1 MKIALMTL
9 VALAL
14 ATCGNGNAQNG
25 NTAEGSGSTVTETPA
40 SQEPR
45 SAQAGGTIT
54 RGDKTAMVSK
64 CYWGNYRKAIEIR
77 EEPARKVYAD
87 FNFAAEFETGT
98 YTITTFANEHILEG
112 GYTWGGVFI
121 FDQGGESILKQ
132 GKLELTVTDDDYCK
146 LKATGIDDD
155 GKEVTVT
162 WEGPMA
168 KDPTDY

>member
-1 MKIALMTL
+1 MKITLLTL
-9 VALAL
+9 VTLAL
-14 ATCGNGNAQNG
+14 ATCSNGQAQNN
-25 NTAEGSGSTVTETPA
+25 NTANPESAVTETTVA
-40 SQEPR
+40 QEP
-45 SAQAGGTIT
+45 QTDKAGGTIT
-54 RGDKTAMVSK
+54 RGDKTATVSK

-77 EEPARKVYAD
+77 EEPYRKIYAD

-121 FDQGGESILKQ
+121 RDEGGESILKQ
-132 GKLELTVTDDDYCK
+132 GKLELTVTEDDYCK

-155 GKEVTVT
+155 GNEVTVT
-162 WEGPMA
+162 WEGPMT

>member
-1 MKIALMTL
+1 MKITIITL
-9 VALAL
+9 LLFAL
-14 ATCGNGNAQNG
+14 ATCGNGNAQN
-25 NTAEGSGSTVTETPA
+25 NTAANPGSAAGVITA
-40 SQEPR
+40 AQEPETAR
-45 SAQAGGTIT
+45 VGGVIT
-54 RGDKTAMVSK
+54 RGDKTATVSK

-77 EEPARKVYAD
+77 EDPYRKVYAD

-98 YTITTFANEHILEG
+98 YTITTFADEHILDG

-121 FDQGGESILKQ
+121 RDEGGESILKQ

-155 GKEVTVT
+155 GNEVTVT
-162 WEGPMA
+162 WEGPMT

>member
-1 MKIALMTL
+1 MKITLLTL
-9 VALAL
+9 VTLAL
-14 ATCGNGNAQNG
+14 ATCGNGHSQNNNAANP
-25 NTAEGSGSTVTETPA
+25 GSEVTETTVA
-40 SQEPR
+40 QEP
-45 SAQAGGTIT
+45 QTDKAGGTIT
-54 RGDKTAMVSK
+54 RGDKTATVSK

-77 EEPARKVYAD
+77 EEPYRKVYAD

-121 FDQGGESILKQ
+121 RDEGGESILKQ
-132 GKLELTVTDDDYCK
+132 GKLELTVTEDDYCK

-155 GKEVTVT
+155 GNEVTVN
-162 WEGPMA
+162 WEGPMT

>member
-1 MKIALMTL
+1 MKITLLTL
-9 VALAL
+9 VTLAL
-14 ATCGNGNAQNG
+14 ATCGNGQAQNS
-25 NTAEGSGSTVTETPA
+25 NTANPESAVTETTVA
-40 SQEPR
+40 QEP
-45 SAQAGGTIT
+45 QTDKAGGTIT
-54 RGDKTAMVSK
+54 RGDKTATVSK

-77 EEPARKVYAD
+77 EEPYRKIYAD

-121 FDQGGESILKQ
+121 RDEGGESILKQ
-132 GKLELTVTDDDYCK
+132 GKLELTVTEDDYCK

-155 GKEVTVT
+155 GNEVTVN
-162 WEGPMA
+162 WEGPMT

>member
-1 MKIALMTL
+1 MKIFFMTL

-14 ATCGNGNAQNG
+14 ATCSHG
-25 NTAEGSGSTVTETPA
+25 NTQNNNKPAANPGNTEAETSAAQESQAAKASGTVT
-40 SQEPR
+40 R
-45 SAQAGGTIT
+45 GAQ
-54 RGDKTAMVSK
+54 TATVSK

-77 EEPARKVYAD
+77 EDPYRKVYAD
-87 FNFAAEFETGT
+87 FNFAAEMESGT

-121 FDQGGESILKQ
+121 RDEGGESILQK
-132 GKLELTVTDDDYCK
+132 GTLELTVTDDYCK

-155 GKEVTVT
+155 GNEVTVT
-162 WEGPMA
+162 WDGPMA

>member
-1 MKIALMTL
+1 MKITLLTL
-9 VALAL
+9 VTLAL
-14 ATCGNGNAQNG
+14 ATCGNGHSQNNNAANPG
-25 NTAEGSGSTVTETPA
+25 REVTETTVA
-40 SQEPR
+40 QEP
-45 SAQAGGTIT
+45 QTDKAGGTIT
-54 RGDKTAMVSK
+54 RGDKTATVSK

-77 EEPARKVYAD
+77 EEPYRKIYAD

-121 FDQGGESILKQ
+121 RDEGGESILKQ

-162 WEGPMA
+162 WEGPMT

>member
-1 MKIALMTL
+1 MKITLLTL
-9 VALAL
+9 VTLAL
-14 ATCGNGNAQNG
+14 ATCGNGQAQNN
-25 NTAEGSGSTVTETPA
+25 NTANPESAVTETTVA
-40 SQEPR
+40 QEP
-45 SAQAGGTIT
+45 QTDKAGGTIT
-54 RGDKTAMVSK
+54 RGDKTATVSK

-77 EEPARKVYAD
+77 EEPYRKIYAD

-121 FDQGGESILKQ
+121 RDEGGESILKQ
-132 GKLELTVTDDDYCK
+132 GKLELTVTEDDYCK

-155 GKEVTVT
+155 GNEVTVT
-162 WEGPMA
+162 WEGPMT

>member
-1 MKIALMTL
+1 MKITLLTL
-9 VALAL
+9 VTLAL
-14 ATCGNGNAQNG
+14 ATCGNGHSQNNNAANP
-25 NTAEGSGSTVTETPA
+25 GSEVTETTVA
-40 SQEPR
+40 QEP
-45 SAQAGGTIT
+45 QTDKAGGTIT
-54 RGDKTAMVSK
+54 RGDKTATVSK

-77 EEPARKVYAD
+77 EEPYRKIYAD

-121 FDQGGESILKQ
+121 RDEGGESILKQ

-146 LKATGIDDD
+146 LKANGIDDD

-162 WEGPMA
+162 WEGPMT

>member
-1 MKIALMTL
+1 MKITLLTL
-9 VALAL
+9 VTLAL
-14 ATCGNGNAQNG
+14 ATCGNGHSQNNNAANP
-25 NTAEGSGSTVTETPA
+25 GSEVTETTVA
-40 SQEPR
+40 QEP
-45 SAQAGGTIT
+45 QTDKAGGTIT
-54 RGDKTAMVSK
+54 RGDKTATVSK

-77 EEPARKVYAD
+77 EEPYRKIYAD

-98 YTITTFANEHILEG
+98 YTIATFANEHILEG

-121 FDQGGESILKQ
+121 RDEGGESILKQ

-162 WEGPMA
+162 WEGPMT